1 MPFILKLTELEYSK
15 MINFP
20 FLIQILEMYKVSI
33 KPEKFKDVLN
43 SPLQEK
49 IELELSIHIEKI
61 QEKLQ
66 EKFHSKI
73 DAFRYFD
80 TEKRKRISFNLF
92 MSGLKLLGFTFSEEQ
107 VRDIFKYLD
116 LDMDNKL
123 SL

>member
-61 QEKLQ
+61 QEKL
-66 EKFHSKI
+66 
-73 DAFRYFD
+73 
-80 TEKRKRISFNLF
+80 
-92 MSGLKLLGFTFSEEQ
+92 
-107 VRDIFKYLD
+107 
-116 LDMDNKL
+116 
-123 SL
+123 